1 MFLSPQCEPP
11 QFEIRMLHWSFE
23 YRTVPGGTYASV
35 PLCFVFVVC
44 FSLSFAGLP
53 LEFDIVF
60 CQTEDGDELGLICP
74 STERRA
80 EADGEF
86 IELAILAD
94 TWRPA
99 GCVI

>member
-1 MFLSPQCEPP
+1 MFLSSQCEPP
-11 QFEIRMLHWSFE
+11 QFEIRMLHWSFD

-35 PLCFVFVVC
+35 PPCQVSAVSH
-44 FSLSFAGLP
+44 SLPLAGLP

-60 CQTEDGDELGLICP
+60 CQTEDVDELGLICP

-99 GCVI
+99 GCGI